1 MPFPGLGPA
10 APSPERKHHGGRGG
24 RPGAWASWLVGLAAL
39 AAVILAAVHFSEE
52 REFAALAERA
62 QPWWL
67 ALAFV
72 FQAGTYLA
80 QGDIWR
86 RVAREGGASLSLGLA
101 YRLSL
106 AKLFL
111 DQALPSAGI
120 SGTVVVARTL
130 EQREVPR
137 TVVMAAVVVNT
148 VSYYAA
154 FLLGLALALLLST
167 VRGHGG
173 TILIAVATLFGL
185 FGLAMI
191 STALALAGRRTVGP
205 DWLVRIHPLQR
216 LLGLLGEAEPH
227 LAHSV
232 RLNLRSTLDQL
243 AIILLDAAT
252 IWVLIRSLGET
263 ASPSGVYASFML
275 STLLRTIGVIPG
287 GLGTFEAASVVTLK
301 VAGVPVAVAL
311 SATLLFRGL
320 SFWLPMIPGLLLSR
334 GLRRTP

>member
-1 MPFPGLGPA
+1 M
-10 APSPERKHHGGRGG
+10 
-24 RPGAWASWLVGLAAL
+24 GLAAL
-39 AAVILAAVHFSEE
+39 AAVILAAVHSSEE

-67 ALAFV
+67 ALAV
-72 FQAGTYLA
+72 GLQAGTYVA

-86 RVAREGGASLSLGLA
+86 CVARKGGASVSRGLA

-130 EQREVPR
+130 EQRGVPR
-137 TVVMAAVVVNT
+137 EVVMAAVVVNT

-154 FLLGLALALLLST
+154 FLLSLALALVLST
-167 VRGHGG
+167 VRGHAAV
-173 TILIAVATLFGL
+173 ILVAVSALFAL

-191 STALALAGRRTVGP
+191 TTGLALAGRGTVGP
-205 DWLVRIHPLQR
+205 DWLGRIPPLRR
-216 LLGLLGEAEPH
+216 LLDRLGEAEPH
-227 LAHSV
+227 LAHNV

-252 IWVLIRSLGET
+252 VWVLIRSLGET

-275 STLLRTIGVIPG
+275 STLLRTIGIIPG
-287 GLGTFEAASVVTLK
+287 GLGTYEAASVVTLK
-301 VAGVPVAVAL
+301 LAGVPVAVAL

-320 SFWLPMIPGLLLSR
+320 SFWLPMLPGLAFSR